1 MESDRKKLRKY
12 FIKRINVG
20 DILSDDELERYAL
33 KRNLNVGKKYV
44 RSLRDKVLPTLLHKQ
59 PLKVGIHRTITVD
72 RLGLLS
78 MDFAY
83 YHPEWKWHN
92 NNCVGFLM
100 VNSVI
105 ASKQW
110 AIPMKSRKTV
120 EFESALEQVCKG
132 GIFPEVR
139 TILSDRETT
148 ITSRGFQKRM
158 QDKYGIKFTFIHR
171 YNKAWASELA
181 IRHTKRNLS
190 IALLSAGGKKWIK
203 ILSEVINTHNRK
215 KIDGTQ
221 FSPNQI
227 NSSNFLE
234 FLNQLHDIKD
244 VTMNFSTNSI
254 DSRSIV
260 NKNWIK
266 QLFKYRLN
274 QKVLATKYSLEG
286 RKVFGK
292 SSVEGSY
299 SKTPLFIR
307 RAKLNQTREN
317 TLVAGECCF
326 YMLKVF
332 PYSHFSLS
340 VYQLADEAGTIL
352 PGFFYSTQLVP
363 YPEE

>member
-1 MESDRKKLRKY
+1 MESDRKKLRKH
-12 FIKRINVG
+12 FIKRLDFG
-20 DILSDDELERYAL
+20 DILSEYELERYAL
-33 KRNLNVGKKYV
+33 KRKLNVGKQFIHT
-44 RSLRDKVLPTLLHKQ
+44 LRDNILPTLLYKQ
-59 PLKVGIHRTITVD
+59 PIKVGRHRTITVD

-83 YHPEWKWHN
+83 YKPEWKWHN

-110 AIPMKSRKTV
+110 AIPMKSRKTA

-148 ITSRGFQKRM
+148 ITSPGFQKRM
-158 QDKYGIKFTFIHR
+158 HDKYGIKFTFIQR
-171 YNKAWASELA
+171 NNKAWASELA

-215 KIDGTQ
+215 KIVGTA

-227 NSSNFLE
+227 TSANFLE
-234 FLNQLHDIKD
+234 FINQLHDMKD
-244 VTMNFSTNSI
+244 ATINFSTNNI

-266 QLFKYRLN
+266 KIFKYSLN
-274 QKVLATKYSLEG
+274 QKVLASKYSLEG
-286 RKVFGK
+286 RKAFGK
-292 SSVEGSY
+292 SSVEGTY
-299 SKTPLFIR
+299 SQKPLYIR

-317 TLVAGECCF
+317 TLVPGE
-326 YMLKVF
+326 
-332 PYSHFSLS
+332 
-340 VYQLADEAGTIL
+340 
-352 PGFFYSTQLVP
+352 
-363 YPEE
+363 